1 MRGRHIVQQVIF
13 YILNKNLVRPLVLN
27 EQMEKSLEKI
37 EAVISDLLRNSEDL
51 SDVVAAQDK
60 EISRMKDS
68 LQWLLEREFE
78 RQNAENTAIVI
89 AMLCLDLT
97 SKPCI

>member
-1 MRGRHIVQQVIF
+1 
-13 YILNKNLVRPLVLN
+13 
-27 EQMEKSLEKI
+27 MEKSLEKI

-78 RQNAENTAIVI
+78 RQIAENTAI
-89 AMLCLDLT
+89 T
-97 SKPCI
+97 EKPPPHW

>member
-1 MRGRHIVQQVIF
+1 M
-13 YILNKNLVRPLVLN
+13 N

-78 RQNAENTAIVI
+78 RQNAENTATAEI
-89 AMLCLDLT
+89 
-97 SKPCI
+97 PPPHW

>member
-1 MRGRHIVQQVIF
+1 MRSRHIVQQVIF
-13 YILNKNLVRPLVLN
+13 YVLIKYLVRPLVLN

-37 EAVISDLLRNSEDL
+37 EAVISDLLRTSEDL

-68 LQWLLEREFE
+68 LHWLLEREFE
-78 RQNAENTAIVI
+78 RQNTENKATAE
-89 AMLCLDLT
+89 
-97 SKPCI
+97 KPPPHW

>member
-1 MRGRHIVQQVIF
+1 MRSRHIVQQVIF

-27 EQMEKSLEKI
+27 EKMEKSLEKI
-37 EAVISDLLRNSEDL
+37 EAVISDLSRSSEDL

-68 LQWLLEREFE
+68 LQWLLDREFE
-78 RQNAENTAIVI
+78 RQIDENTA
-89 AMLCLDLT
+89 T
-97 SKPCI
+97 TEKPPPHW

>member
-1 MRGRHIVQQVIF
+1 MRSRHIVHQIIF
-13 YILNKNLVRPLVLN
+13 YMLSKNLVRLLVLN

-60 EISRMKDS
+60 EISRIKDS
-68 LQWLLEREFE
+68 LQWLLEQEFE
-78 RQNAENTAIVI
+78 RQNIENTAT
-89 AMLCLDLT
+89 AE
-97 SKPCI
+97 KPPPHW

>member
-1 MRGRHIVQQVIF
+1 MRSRHIVQQVIF

-60 EISRMKDS
+60 EISSMKDS

-78 RQNAENTAIVI
+78 RQNAENTAT
-89 AMLCLDLT
+89 AE
-97 SKPCI
+97 KPPPHC

>member
-78 RQNAENTAIVI
+78 RQNAENTAT
-89 AMLCLDLT
+89 AE
-97 SKPCI
+97 KPSHW

>member
-1 MRGRHIVQQVIF
+1 MR
-13 YILNKNLVRPLVLN
+13 LLVLN

-37 EAVISDLLRNSEDL
+37 ESVISDLMRNSEDL
-51 SDVVAAQDK
+51 SNIVAAQDK

-78 RQNAENTAIVI
+78 RQNADNTAI
-89 AMLCLDLT
+89 T
-97 SKPCI
+97 EKPPPHW

>member
-1 MRGRHIVQQVIF
+1 MRSRHIVQQVIF

-27 EQMEKSLEKI
+27 EKMEKSLEKI
-37 EAVISDLLRNSEDL
+37 EAVISDLLRSSEDL

-68 LQWLLEREFE
+68 LQWLLDREFE
-78 RQNAENTAIVI
+78 RQIAENTA
-89 AMLCLDLT
+89 T
-97 SKPCI
+97 TEKPPPHW

>member
-1 MRGRHIVQQVIF
+1 
-13 YILNKNLVRPLVLN
+13 
-27 EQMEKSLEKI
+27 MEKSLEKI

-68 LQWLLEREFE
+68 LQWLLDQEFE
-78 RQNAENTAIVI
+78 RQIAENTA
-89 AMLCLDLT
+89 T
-97 SKPCI
+97 TEKPPPHW

>member
-1 MRGRHIVQQVIF
+1 M
-13 YILNKNLVRPLVLN
+13 RPLVLN

-78 RQNAENTAIVI
+78 RQNAETTAT
-89 AMLCLDLT
+89 AE
-97 SKPCI
+97 KPPPHW

>member
-1 MRGRHIVQQVIF
+1 MRSRHIVQQAIF

-78 RQNAENTAIVI
+78 R
-89 AMLCLDLT
+89 
-97 SKPCI
+97 

>member
-1 MRGRHIVQQVIF
+1 M
-13 YILNKNLVRPLVLN
+13 N
-27 EQMEKSLEKI
+27 EQLEKSLEKI

-78 RQNAENTAIVI
+78 RQNAENTAT
-89 AMLCLDLT
+89 AE
-97 SKPCI
+97 KPPHW

>member
-1 MRGRHIVQQVIF
+1 M
-13 YILNKNLVRPLVLN
+13 RPLVLN

-60 EISRMKDS
+60 EISSMKDS

-78 RQNAENTAIVI
+78 RQNAENTAT
-89 AMLCLDLT
+89 AE
-97 SKPCI
+97 KPPHW